1 MVIIIILIYLV
12 SAIVFL
18 NILIKECKENNIQIK
33 YEAVFD
39 YYGVDL
45 IWIIMPVINTV
56 IVLLWYVVKIADKFT
71 DNFKI

>member
-1 MVIIIILIYLV
+1 MIWIILIYLI
-12 SAIVFL
+12 SAIMFL
-18 NILIKECKENNIQIK
+18 NILIKECKENNIPIK
-33 YEAVFD
+33 YESIFD

-56 IVLLWYVVKIADKFT
+56 IVLLWYGVKIAEKFT

>member
-1 MVIIIILIYLV
+1 MILIILIYLISV
-12 SAIVFL
+12 IMFL
-18 NILIKECKENNIQIK
+18 NILIKECKENNIPIK
-33 YEAVFD
+33 YEAMFD

-56 IVLLWYVVKIADKFT
+56 IVLLWYGVKIVDKIT